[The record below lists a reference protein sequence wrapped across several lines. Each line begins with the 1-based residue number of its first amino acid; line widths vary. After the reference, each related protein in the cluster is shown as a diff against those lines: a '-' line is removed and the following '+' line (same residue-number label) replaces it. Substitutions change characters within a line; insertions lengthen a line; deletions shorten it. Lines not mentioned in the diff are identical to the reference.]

1 MADMTGVE
9 EQQACTGRPAHLR
22 CTKVQVQGA
31 GEEALLIS
39 KAA

>member
-1 MADMTGVE
+1 MADKKGVE

-22 CTKVQVQGA
+22 CTKLQVQGA
-31 GEEALLIS
+31 GEALLIS